1 MDYCVVETL
10 ELTANRSIH
19 RDELELKLKAVKGT
33 HNHKK
38 IIPFIKFFSQK
49 YEVIYQD
56 FGSIIFHFELTGKKI
71 MHLGN

>member
-38 IIPFIKFFSQK
+38 IYTK
-49 YEVIYQD
+49 YKIY
-56 FGSIIFHFELTGKKI
+56 ILKNMK
-71 MHLGN
+71 